1 VPTTLP
7 YIQLSGIQS
16 STSMPKVEDFTNLDW
31 EDNLPAT
38 TPSSSITVEISNDPK
53 KDANK
58 ILTLPW
64 T

>member
-1 VPTTLP
+1 
-7 YIQLSGIQS
+7 
-16 STSMPKVEDFTNLDW
+16 MPKVEDFTNLDW